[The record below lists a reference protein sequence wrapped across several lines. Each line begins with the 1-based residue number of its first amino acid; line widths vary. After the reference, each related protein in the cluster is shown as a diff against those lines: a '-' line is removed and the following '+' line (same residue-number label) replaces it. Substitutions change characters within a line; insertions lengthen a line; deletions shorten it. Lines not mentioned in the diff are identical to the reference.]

1 MIPEAKTLDDIHDQ
15 LIDVGKQQLR
25 ERLPWVVTHL
35 DHPTDFVRA
44 AALRAVAF
52 YWRLPDFRAMARAR
66 LTDDPSPEVR
76 AVAASCLGGYGY
88 LAYSAEEMTALVS
101 KAIDPNEDD
110 SVRAA
115 AFSGALVASHVPRHD
130 YPMARALPDFEARA
144 PWGLLVEALARVD
157 LAVPPRLR
165 SLAEARHGA

>member
-1 MIPEAKTLDDIHDQ
+1 MPYSGTGGQ
-15 LIDVGKQQLR
+15 
-25 ERLPWVVTHL
+25 
-35 DHPTDFVRA
+35 TDFVRA

-66 LTDDPSPEVR
+66 FTDDPSPEVR

-88 LAYSAEEMTALVS
+88 LAYSAEEMTTLVS

-144 PWGLLVEALARVD
+144 PWGLLVDALTRVD